1 MSKIPKNFDTSSTK
15 NRFSIVTSL
24 GLGLLML
31 SLSWRLFVII
41 AIGTGLT
48 WIIIYYYKQQ
58 KQQQDCLN
66 TLFYQLIEKNK
77 GHITALD
84 LAMKSQLSGKVVQ
97 EFLDE
102 RGKEFGAELEIT
114 EQGGLLYY
122 FSTAMSLVDS
132 QKKQE
137 VEILADQVLG
147 GNDQLIS
154 EEIIEKVSNSWTPLQ
169 HSLVNG
175 HLKCNLENSQLE
187 STSKSVDLC
196 LTQKELATRLNV
208 HPSTISKRKTKPD
221 FSQWSG
227 QKDPESISW
236 KYVKEQG
243 RFLPKNQLKSRP
255 SRARL

>member
-15 NRFSIVTSL
+15 NTFSIATFL

-31 SLSWRLFVII
+31 SLSWRLFVVITM
-41 AIGTGLT
+41 GTGLT
-48 WIIIYYYKQQ
+48 WIISYYYKQH
-58 KQQQDCLN
+58 KQQQDFLN
-66 TLFYQLIEKNK
+66 TLFYQLIEKNQ

-122 FSTAMSLVDS
+122 FPTAMSLVDGER
-132 QKKQE
+132 KQE
-137 VEILADQVLG
+137 VEIPADQVLG
-147 GNDQLIS
+147 CNDQLIS
-154 EEIIEKVSNSWTPLQ
+154 EEIIEKFSNSWAP
-169 HSLVNG
+169 VNG
-175 HLKCNLENSQLE
+175 NLKFNLENYQFK
-187 STSKSVDLC
+187 STSKAVDLF

-208 HPSTISKRKTKPD
+208 HASTISKRKTKPD

-227 QKDPESISW
+227 QKDPESVSW
-236 KYVKEQG
+236 KYIKEQR
-243 RFLPKNQLKSRP
+243 RFLPIASKF
-255 SRARL
+255 

>member
-15 NRFSIVTSL
+15 NKFSNVASL

-31 SLSWRLFVII
+31 SLSWRLFIII
-41 AIGTGLT
+41 AIGTGIT
-48 WIIIYYYKQQ
+48 TIISYYYKQH

-66 TLFYQLIEKNK
+66 NLFYQLIEKNQ

-84 LAMKSQLSGKVVQ
+84 LAMKSKLSGKVVQ

-122 FSTAMSLVDS
+122 FPTAMSIVDA
-132 QKKQE
+132 QRKQE
-137 VEILADQVLG
+137 VEMPPDQVLG
-147 GNDQLIS
+147 YNDQLIS
-154 EEIIEKVSNSWTPLQ
+154 EEIIEKVSNSWAPLQ

-175 HLKCNLENSQLE
+175 HLQCNLENYQFT
-187 STSKSVDLC
+187 STSKAVDLC

-208 HPSTISKRKTKPD
+208 HASTISKRKTKPD

-236 KYVKEQG
+236 KYLKEQG
-243 RFLPKNQLKSRP
+243 RFLPIASKLQL
-255 SRARL
+255 

>member
-15 NRFSIVTSL
+15 NKFSIATSI

-31 SLSWRLFVII
+31 SLSWRLFVLM
-41 AIGTGLT
+41 AMGTGLT
-48 WIIIYYYKQQ
+48 WIISYYYKQH
-58 KQQQDCLN
+58 KQQQDLLN
-66 TLFYQLIEKNK
+66 TLFYQLIDKNQ

-114 EQGGLLYY
+114 ENGGLLYY
-122 FSTAMSLVDS
+122 FPTAMSLIDGER
-132 QKKQE
+132 KQE
-137 VEILADQVLG
+137 VEIPVDRVLG
-147 GNDQLIS
+147 CNGQLIS
-154 EEIIEKVSNSWTPLQ
+154 EEIIEKVSNSWAPLQ
-169 HSLVNG
+169 HSPVNG
-175 HLKCNLENSQLE
+175 NLKCNLENLE
-187 STSKSVDLC
+187 NTTKVVDLC

-208 HPSTISKRKTKPD
+208 HASTISKRKTKPD

-236 KYVKEQG
+236 QYVKEQR
-243 RFLPKNQLKSRP
+243 RFLPIASQLIVAFLIS
-255 SRARL
+255 SLA